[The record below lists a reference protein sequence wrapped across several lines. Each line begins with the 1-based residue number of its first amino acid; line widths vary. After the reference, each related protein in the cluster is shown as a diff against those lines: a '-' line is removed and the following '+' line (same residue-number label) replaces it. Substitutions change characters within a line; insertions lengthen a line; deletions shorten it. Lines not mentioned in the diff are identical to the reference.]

1 MFASAFNVTQRLI
14 KELDCVVSGH
24 DVSDGGLVTAV
35 LEMSFAGNVGV
46 DVFMTSQ
53 CHELLE
59 VIFTEACG
67 VVMET
72 EDAEFIVRQYKEAG
86 VDAVVIGKTN
96 KNRTVSCL
104 LLKQKLTASIS
115 LSK

>member
-1 MFASAFNVTQRLI
+1 MFASAFDVTQRLI

-53 CHELLE
+53 CHELLG
-59 VIFTEACG
+59 VMFTEACG

-72 EDAEFIVRQYKEAG
+72 EDAEFVVRQYKEAG

-104 LLKQKLTASIS
+104 KQKLTVSIS